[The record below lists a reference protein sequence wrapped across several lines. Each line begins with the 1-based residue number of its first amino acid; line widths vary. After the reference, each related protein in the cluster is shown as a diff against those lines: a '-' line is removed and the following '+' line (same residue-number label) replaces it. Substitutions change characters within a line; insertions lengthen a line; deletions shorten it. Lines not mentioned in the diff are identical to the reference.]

1 MEFTITK
8 NVTPSGGS
16 MERMITVP
24 NGYVKHLLSHA
35 RLQGYDL
42 NNLLSHVGIS
52 PDDIEQQT
60 EFPADKFG
68 QLYQRIIWITQDES
82 FGMLSGG
89 RVPNGTF
96 RMMCHSIIHCKTLE
110 RALRRC
116 SDFYEI
122 CRGSKVKPVVMRKGR
137 YAKISFAPT
146 QELTPDE
153 FSQLLGNEKPDQIR
167 TSLSVWQH
175 FTSWLI
181 GTRLELKAAY
191 FSFPKPENSEYYAT
205 LFRSEIRFD
214 QHDNAIVF
222 PSRYLDYPII
232 QNEESLHG
240 FLKTAPY
247 QLLVMVDDDKSLKS
261 QVVAM
266 IGKDFSREMPSAE
279 EVANVLHMSVST
291 LRRRL
296 LDEGTSY
303 QKIKD
308 DCRKGAAINYM
319 NSPQL
324 SINDVAGLMGFDE
337 PSAFFRSF
345 KKWTGMTPGEYR
357 KSEDYNRQF
366 D

>member
-1 MEFTITK
+1 
-8 NVTPSGGS
+8 
-16 MERMITVP
+16 MERKITVP
-24 NGYVKHLLSHA
+24 NGYVKHLLEHA
-35 RLQGYDL
+35 QLQGYEI
-42 NNLLSHVGIS
+42 NNLLDYVGIS
-52 PDDIEQQT
+52 QEDINNQN

-82 FGMLSGG
+82 FGMISGG
-89 RVPNGTF
+89 KVPNGTF
-96 RMMCHSIIHCKTLE
+96 RMMCHAIIHCKTLE
-110 RALRRC
+110 RVLRRC

-122 CRGSKVKPVVMRKGR
+122 CRGSQIKPSLLRRGR

-146 QELTPDE
+146 QELGDE
-153 FSQLLGNEKPDQIR
+153 EFRALLENESSARIR

-181 GTRLELKAAY
+181 GSRLEIKAAY
-191 FSFPKPENSEYYAT
+191 FTFPEPPDADYYRT
-205 LFRSEIRFD
+205 LFRSEVKFN

-222 PSRYLDYPII
+222 PARYLDYPIV
-232 QNEESLHG
+232 QTEDTLRG
-240 FLKTAPY
+240 FLKTAPF
-247 QLLVMVDDDKSLKS
+247 QLHVMVDDDKSLKS
-261 QVVAM
+261 QVIAM
-266 IGKDFSREMPSAE
+266 IGKDFSRELPSAD
-279 EVANVLHMSVST
+279 EVASVLHMSVST

-296 LDEGTSY
+296 LEEGTSY

-308 DCRKGAAINYM
+308 DCRRDAAINYM

-357 KSEDYNRQF
+357 KSEVYCHQYDR
-366 D
+366 